1 MMSTTAHADRP
12 ELEPVHR
19 PTAAE
24 WQAATQRA
32 LDEVGITYEEL
43 ERQAEDRNFQSAE
56 ALNLW
61 VIIGDSRI

>member
-19 PTAAE
+19 PTAAQ
-24 WQAATQRA
+24 WQAAMQRA
-32 LDEVGITYEEL
+32 LGELGITYEEL
-43 ERQAEDRNFQSAE
+43 ERQAQNRDFQSAE